1 MKKNYQEIFQ
11 KGLALLLCLSMVLS
25 YVPLPA
31 FAEGVDP
38 HHPVHTPE
46 CGYSQAEP
54 GSPCTHVHTQE
65 CETLCTACVHV
76 HDASCYSDVSLME
89 QGAAPDACTHTCTQ
103 ADGCV
108 TWVLSCTHV
117 HDASCG
123 YGQGNPGS
131 PCTFVCTGEHEDASR
146 QTAPEQN
153 PPEDATEPIEATNPA
168 EEPTEEPAEEPTE
181 EPTEPEQQISAWS
194 WVDTQGAIELDT
206 GLVLIPGDPENL
218 APLEALLSLLPGAI
232 LAQVEDNWQTIP
244 LAAWHCDGY
253 PQAGAY
259 QGTYLFTAEL
269 PRGYALAENAA
280 PLTLTVAMD
289 TPTLLVENA
298 VAKIGNVEYSSLQE
312 ALYAAREEF
321 NATITLLSD
330 AGLTADTTLQS
341 GYESTTL
348 DLAGHTI
355 DCGVFSLD
363 VNTSDPYTL
372 RDSVGGGKII
382 SNGQPLTLRSG
393 CLTIEGGW
401 ICPGIT
407 TDGGSLFITGGTF
420 GSEESTAHGLVAK
433 NTIIQLSGGTFHGL
447 TLPTVY
453 FSRYLAKGYN
463 FYLGETPINPGVDI
477 SSNSVDQTL
486 TVRYHTHTPGEDG
499 VCPCGWKAVAKVAA
513 GQAVTYYEDLQAA
526 ADFAGGAEGA
536 AVITLLQK
544 YNHSFAVTSGTVT
557 LNLNGNYVD
566 IDKTDPLLVV
576 GEGARL
582 VLEGDGK
589 IVNTSGPAIRNSGT
603 LVIRGGLYSPQV
615 IQTAVGSMQISGGT
629 FEVGIADT
637 SALSNE
643 GGSLSALLAE
653 DITLTYGTELVNV
666 YTENVTRKNGRVY
679 AVPHQ
684 HQLSAE
690 NGYSCACG
698 YVPAALVTAGEQTSY
713 FHSLGDALSHAA
725 AHSGATLQLLRDITL
740 PQGESLTIDSGTLTI
755 WWNGH
760 TLNADAPG
768 CALAVTGSAQVT
780 LSGDGGIRNTG
791 PALVFSA
798 SGSLTITGGTY
809 SPQVVKAADTSG
821 TVRISGG
828 QFQNPQDAGC
838 SGALVNRAGSLLD
851 LLTTGYGFFYQ
862 DGQLIRFCGVADTD
876 AGKTVVVGAHQHT
889 LQSNG
894 YCICPCGLQCYQ
906 KGLDENGYCSTC
918 NYTFV
923 AETKTWYDY
932 ISRTTSYF
940 LQGKFNEAIT
950 LALTKP
956 LPNSQDSSSVKLL
969 SDAVYSG
976 TEAWRQNIDMNL
988 NGHSVTLDTDI
999 AVRGRVL
1006 SLSGGQNSV
1015 IKGTGALI
1023 VSNGGSVIISSA
1035 FGGTLESDVVIERSI
1050 LSVRPDSAV
1059 HIRSLTV
1066 GENSGITL
1074 SGGTYGEIMPKGN
1087 LSIPLGSMLPTGY
1100 VFQTIGSA
1108 EPPIKYCST
1117 DSLGSG
1123 IRNVA
1128 AVRCDHKNADG
1139 STSFDESSSC
1149 TYCGIHCDH
1158 TAGPDAEQNCAQC
1171 KLPLVA
1177 SVAVDGNPLYYAA
1190 VETALNYA
1198 AALTGTGQVTVTLL
1212 HEARLTQALSLGGAA
1227 PIALDLNGNT
1237 LYKSGDGEINLAASS
1252 GAFTLTDSR
1261 AGGSCEVPI
1270 VCAAGRS
1277 LIVDSGDWGA
1287 VSVKENLTV
1296 TGGCIRRLEVAGGAN
1311 VRLSGGTFGNISS
1324 GCVLAE
1330 LLAEGY
1336 AFADASGAIFHAVE
1350 TYNSNKP
1357 FTVVP
1362 HTHDFLGA
1370 TPGECACGVRASVSV
1385 TQGSTTAYYCVLND
1399 ALDAARREENTGC
1412 TVRLLEDCPLDGL
1425 YELDTGRFT
1434 LDLNHMQLKAGAQW
1448 DDGGSPATAALRI
1461 TRDGSITIVGDGTV
1475 NAYLFIHSLERG
1487 NGTTLLGGLYSY
1499 IDVDGDFFSIQF
1511 WDLAK
1516 ANHFCLKRTDGSW
1529 VDMMGS
1535 VALVYRNVIATATP
1549 AYLTAEPQD
1558 AVVPLNVTQLPDQL
1572 AKLTAF
1578 VADGWSL
1585 TATWYLRNPGTG
1597 SKDQVASGQLA
1608 SGVPMGAVAFD
1619 NQNLA
1624 VGITNATCKLVA
1636 TKQGEQDFV
1645 FNVDLRLEV
1654 TKIPPVVT
1662 VIPRENLAYN
1672 GQPQNLLANGTTTGG
1687 TLQYCLEENG
1697 AYSVDIPTA
1706 TGAGTY
1712 SLWYK
1717 VVGDERYQEIPPTM
1731 LEVTVARAENQWT
1744 AEPAITGWTY
1754 GETANTPTG
1763 EARIGTVKV
1772 DYRRADGSTYN
1783 TTVPTAAGD
1792 YMARFTVEGTEDYGP
1807 LAKEVKFTIAR
1818 RELTVTIT
1826 PNGGTYAGTITPAS
1840 AKLNGVQNGDTV
1852 PMELTYNGSTAV
1864 PTAAGTYTVK
1874 VTITSNDYTLTGKTT
1889 ASFAIAKAEV
1899 ETPTLNSKVYTGA
1912 VQTADVPTSSLYTV
1926 SKNQGGISVGTYG
1939 VELALTDPANYQ
1951 WDNENGRTSFAITK
1965 SGNQWTAEPTII
1977 GWTYGDTAGTPTGE
1991 AKFGAVK
1998 VTYSSD
2004 GQTFA
2009 PTVPTAAGNYTARFA
2024 VADTPDYDGLTVN
2037 KTFTIAKRE
2046 LTVTITPNG
2055 GIYAGIITPA
2065 AAQLNGVLDGD
2076 TVPMELTYD
2085 GSTTVPTT
2093 AGTYA
2098 IAVTIDSKD
2107 YVLTGETTA
2116 SFVIAKAEVETPTLG
2131 SKVYTGAVQT
2141 ADVPTS
2147 SLYTVSKNQGGTSV
2161 GTYGVEL
2168 TLTDPAN
2175 YRWDAKNGMT
2185 DFAITKSENTWTA
2198 EPTITGWTYGDT
2210 AGTPSG
2216 KAKFG
2221 EMKVTYSADG
2231 QTFTSAVPT
2240 AAGDYMARFTV
2251 EGTQDYGPLA
2261 KEVKFTIARRELT
2274 VTITPNGGTYAGTIT
2289 PASAKLNGVQNG
2301 DTVPMELTYNGST
2314 AVPTAAGT
2322 YTVKVTITSNDYT
2335 LTGKTT
2341 ASFAIAKAEV
2351 ETPTLNSK
2359 VYTGAVQTADVP
2371 TSSLYT
2377 VSKNQGGISVGT
2389 YGVELA
2395 LTDPANYQWDNE
2407 NGRTSFAI
2415 TKSGNQW
2422 TAEPTITGW
2431 TYGDTAGTPIG
2442 EAKFGVVKVT
2452 YSADGQTFTSTVP
2465 TAAGNY
2471 TARFAVADTPD
2482 YDGLT
2487 VNKTFT
2493 IAKRELTVT
2502 ITPNG
2507 GTYAGTITPAAA
2519 QLNGLANGDTVE
2531 PDLTYN
2537 GSAAV
2542 PTTAG
2547 TYTVKVTITSN
2558 DYTLTGETTANFV
2571 IAKAEVE
2578 TPTLNSKVYTGA
2590 AQTADV
2596 PTSPLYT
2603 VTKNDGGTSV
2613 GTYGVELTLTDP
2625 ANYQWD
2631 NENGRTSFAIT
2642 KSGNQWTAEPAITG
2656 WTYGDTAGTPIGEAK
2671 FGVVKVTYSS
2681 DGQTFAYAV
2690 PTAAGNYTARFTVA
2704 ETPDYDGLTVDK
2716 TFTITRRKVN
2726 IIGAAVE
2733 SAKVYDG
2740 TTQAVLTNGGTLSD
2754 NLDGGNLTIRVGTAT
2769 YEDRN
2774 VGTGK
2779 TVSFRD
2785 FSLTG
2790 SAADNYLLAGQPDSV
2805 TADITAR
2812 DVALTVTVRDKTF
2825 DGSTNAQIETAVLSG
2840 VVDGDDVTAENGQA
2854 SFAHRGVGRWAI
2866 SFRDFALT
2874 GGDAGNYHLTNP
2886 QPEGITAAILAVGN
2900 YLDLSHVPEF
2910 DGQTQ
2915 VSVDGEWY
2923 PIQEDGGRYVHL
2935 PETGELLTL
2944 YSYASGD
2951 AIGAHTNYPTGMQ
2964 VYRIHRNAD
2973 GATVTEIPELA
2984 DLLQYRGCSIRVTG
2998 KQGIRIVTAI
3008 TDSNKA
3014 ALTGSGLAGFTL
3026 EEYGTVVCW
3035 AGSLPAGES
3044 LTLGKPCARSNYA
3057 YRKGVSDPV
3066 FDRVNGTMQYTNV
3079 LVGFSLEE
3087 CSRDLIM
3094 RPYITLRDGEG
3105 NPVTLYGGSVQRSIG
3120 YIAYQNRS
3128 AFPGGTPAYEYV
3140 WNIIHAVYGTA
3151 YDDAYTG

>member
-89 QGAAPDACTHTCTQ
+89 QGAAPDACAHTCTQ
-103 ADGCV
+103 AGGCV
-108 TWVLSCTHV
+108 TRVLSCTHV

-123 YGQGNPGS
+123 YSQVNPGS
-131 PCTFVCTGEHEDASR
+131 PCTFVCTEEHENASW

-153 PPEDATEPIEATNPA
+153 PPEDATEPIEATGPA
-168 EEPTEEPAEEPTE
+168 EEPAEEPTE
-181 EPTEPEQQISAWS
+181 EPTEPEQLISAWS
-194 WVDTQGAIELDT
+194 WVDTQDAIEPDT

-218 APLEALLSLLPGAI
+218 VPLEALLPLLPVAI

-269 PRGYALAENAA
+269 PRGYALAEIAT

-289 TPTLLVENA
+289 APTLLVENA
-298 VAKIGNVEYSSLQE
+298 VAKIGDVEYSSLQE

-330 AGLTADTTLQS
+330 AGLTANTTLQS

-355 DCGVFSLD
+355 DCGAFSLD

-407 TDGGSLFITGGTF
+407 ADDGSLFITGGTF

-433 NTIIQLSGGTFHGL
+433 NKTIQLSGGTFHGL
-447 TLPTVY
+447 TLPTVS

-477 SSNSVDQTL
+477 SGNSVDQTL

-513 GQAVTYYEDLQAA
+513 GQAVTYYDDLQAA

-576 GEGARL
+576 GEGACL

-950 LALTKP
+950 LVLTKP

-1023 VSNGGSVIISSA
+1023 VSNGDSVIISSA

-1840 AKLNGVQNGDTV
+1840 AKLNGVLNGDTV

-2274 VTITPNGGTYAGTIT
+2274 VTVTPNGGTYAGTIT
-2289 PASAKLNGVQNG
+2289 PASAQLNGVVNG
-2301 DTVPMELTYNGST
+2301 DTVLMELTYDGST

-2371 TSSLYT
+2371 ASSLYT
-2377 VSKNQGGISVGT
+2377 VTKNQGGTSVST
-2389 YGVELA
+2389 YGVELT

>member
-1 MKKNYQEIFQ
+1 MKKNYQEILQ

-25 YVPLPA
+25 YVPLPG

-65 CETLCTACVHV
+65 CETLRTACVHV

-89 QGAAPDACTHTCTQ
+89 QGAAPDACAHTCTQ
-103 ADGCV
+103 AGGCV

-123 YGQGNPGS
+123 YSQGNPGS
-131 PCTFVCTGEHEDASR
+131 PCTFVCTEEHEDASR

-153 PPEDATEPIEATNPA
+153 PPEEATEPIEAT
-168 EEPTEEPAEEPTE
+168 EPAEEPTE
-181 EPTEPEQQISAWS
+181 EPTEPEQLISAWS
-194 WVDTQGAIELDT
+194 WVDTQDAIEPDT
-206 GLVLIPGDPENL
+206 GLVLIPGNPENPV
-218 APLEALLSLLPGAI
+218 PLEALFPLLPGAI

-244 LAAWHCDGY
+244 LAAWHCDDY

-269 PRGYALAENAA
+269 PRGYALAEIAA

-298 VAKIGNVEYSSLQE
+298 VAKIGDVEYSSLQE

-330 AGLTADTTLQS
+330 AGLTANTTLQS

-355 DCGVFSLD
+355 DCGAFSLD

-407 TDGGSLFITGGTF
+407 ADDGSLFITGGTF

-433 NTIIQLSGGTFHGL
+433 NKTIQLSGGTFHGL
-447 TLPTVY
+447 TLPTVS

-486 TVRYHTHTPGEDG
+486 TARYHTHTPGEDG
-499 VCPCGWKAVAKVAA
+499 VCPCGWKAVAKVTV
-513 GQAVTYYEDLQAA
+513 GQAVTYYDDLQAA

-576 GEGARL
+576 GEGACL

-615 IQTAVGSMQISGGT
+615 IQTAVGRMQISGGT
-629 FEVGIADT
+629 FEAGIADT

-653 DITLTYGTELVNV
+653 GVTLTYGTELVNV
-666 YTENVTRKNGRVY
+666 YTENATRKNGRAY

-740 PQGESLTIDSGTLTI
+740 PQGENLTIDSGTLTI

-760 TLNADAPG
+760 TLNADAAG
-768 CALAVTGSAQVT
+768 YALAVTGSAQVT

-838 SGALVNRAGSLLD
+838 SGALVNRAGSLSD

-862 DGQLIRFCGVADTD
+862 DGQLIRFCDFADTD

-932 ISRTTSYF
+932 FSRTTSYF

-988 NGHSVTLDTDI
+988 NGHSVTLDADI

-1023 VSNGGSVIISSA
+1023 VSNGGSVFISSA

-1074 SGGTYGEIMPKGN
+1074 SGGTYGEIVTKGS

-1100 VFQTIGSA
+1100 VFQTIGDA
-1108 EPPIKYCST
+1108 GTPIKYCNT

-1212 HEARLTQALSLGGAA
+1212 HEARLTQTLSLGGAA

-1287 VSVKENLTV
+1287 VSVKENLTA
-1296 TGGCIRRLEVAGGAN
+1296 TGGCMRRLEVAGGAN

-1499 IDVDGDFFSIQF
+1499 IEVDGDFFSIQF

-1535 VALVYRNVIATATP
+1535 VALLYRNVIATATP

-1585 TATWYLRNPGTG
+1585 TATWFLRNPGTG

-1662 VIPRENLAYN
+1662 VIPRENLIYN
-1672 GQPQNLLANGTTTGG
+1672 GQSQYLLANGTTTGG

-1697 AYSVDIPTA
+1697 TYSVDIPTA

-1783 TTVPTAAGD
+1783 TAVPTAAGD

-1807 LAKEVKFTIAR
+1807 LTKEVKFTIAR

-1826 PNGGTYAGTITPAS
+1826 PNGGTYAGIITPA
-1840 AKLNGVQNGDTV
+1840 AAQLNGVVNGDTV
-1852 PMELTYNGSTAV
+1852 PVELTYNGSTAV
-1864 PTAAGTYTVK
+1864 PTAAGTY
-1874 VTITSNDYTLTGKTT
+1874 
-1889 ASFAIAKAEV
+1889 
-1899 ETPTLNSKVYTGA
+1899 
-1912 VQTADVPTSSLYTV
+1912 
-1926 SKNQGGISVGTYG
+1926 
-1939 VELALTDPANYQ
+1939 
-1951 WDNENGRTSFAITK
+1951 
-1965 SGNQWTAEPTII
+1965 
-1977 GWTYGDTAGTPTGE
+1977 
-1991 AKFGAVK
+1991 
-1998 VTYSSD
+1998 
-2004 GQTFA
+2004 
-2009 PTVPTAAGNYTARFA
+2009 
-2024 VADTPDYDGLTVN
+2024 
-2037 KTFTIAKRE
+2037 
-2046 LTVTITPNG
+2046 
-2055 GIYAGIITPA
+2055 
-2065 AAQLNGVLDGD
+2065 
-2076 TVPMELTYD
+2076 
-2085 GSTTVPTT
+2085 
-2093 AGTYA
+2093 A
-2098 IAVTIDSKD
+2098 IAVTIDSKN
-2107 YVLTGETTA
+2107 YVLIGETTA
-2116 SFVIAKAEVETPTLG
+2116 NFVIAKAEVETPTLG

-2147 SLYTVSKNQGGTSV
+2147 SLYTVSKNQGGISVGTYGVELTLTDPANYRWDAMNGKTGFTISKANNQWTAEPSITGWTYGDTASAPTGKAKLGEMKVTYSADGQTFTSTVPTAAGNYTARFTVAETPDYDGLTVDKTFTIAKRELTVTITPNGGTYAGVITSAAAQLNGVVNGDTVPMELTYDGSTTVPTAAGTYAIAVTIDSKDYVLTGETTANFVIAKAEVETPTLSSKVYTGAVQTADVPASTLYTVTKNNGGTSV

-2175 YRWDAKNGMT
+2175 YRWDTKNGMT

-2198 EPTITGWTYGDT
+2198 EPTITDWTYGDTANAPTGEAKFGEVKVTYSSDGQTFTSTVPTAAGDYMARFTVEGTQDYGPLAKEVKFTIARRGLTVTITPNGGTYAGTITPASAQLNGVLNGDTVPMELTYNGSTAVPTAAGTYTIAVTIDSEDYVLTGETTASFVIAKAEVETPTLGSKVYTGAVQTADVPASSLYTVTKNNGGTSVGTYGVELTLTDPANYRWDTKNGMTDFAITKSENTWTAEPTITGWTYGDTANTPTGEAKFGVVKVTYSADGQTFAPTVPTAAGNYTARFAVADTPDYDGLTVDKTFTIAKRELTITITPNGGTYAGTITPAAAQLNGLANGDTVEPELTYNGSAAVPATAGTYTVKVTITSNDYTLTGETTADFVIAKAEVETPALNSKVYTGAVQTADVPVSPLYTVTKNDGGTSVGTYGVELTLTDSANYRWDTKNGMTDFAITKSENTWTAEPAITGWTYGDT

-2231 QTFTSAVPT
+2231 QTFTST
-2240 AAGDYMARFTV
+2240 
-2251 EGTQDYGPLA
+2251 
-2261 KEVKFTIARRELT
+2261 
-2274 VTITPNGGTYAGTIT
+2274 
-2289 PASAKLNGVQNG
+2289 
-2301 DTVPMELTYNGST
+2301 
-2314 AVPTAAGT
+2314 
-2322 YTVKVTITSNDYT
+2322 
-2335 LTGKTT
+2335 
-2341 ASFAIAKAEV
+2341 
-2351 ETPTLNSK
+2351 
-2359 VYTGAVQTADVP
+2359 
-2371 TSSLYT
+2371 
-2377 VSKNQGGISVGT
+2377 
-2389 YGVELA
+2389 
-2395 LTDPANYQWDNE
+2395 
-2407 NGRTSFAI
+2407 
-2415 TKSGNQW
+2415 
-2422 TAEPTITGW
+2422 
-2431 TYGDTAGTPIG
+2431 
-2442 EAKFGVVKVT
+2442 
-2452 YSADGQTFTSTVP
+2452 
-2465 TAAGNY
+2465 
-2471 TARFAVADTPD
+2471 
-2482 YDGLT
+2482 
-2487 VNKTFT
+2487 
-2493 IAKRELTVT
+2493 
-2502 ITPNG
+2502 
-2507 GTYAGTITPAAA
+2507 
-2519 QLNGLANGDTVE
+2519 
-2531 PDLTYN
+2531 
-2537 GSAAV
+2537 
-2542 PTTAG
+2542 
-2547 TYTVKVTITSN
+2547 
-2558 DYTLTGETTANFV
+2558 
-2571 IAKAEVE
+2571 
-2578 TPTLNSKVYTGA
+2578 
-2590 AQTADV
+2590 
-2596 PTSPLYT
+2596 
-2603 VTKNDGGTSV
+2603 
-2613 GTYGVELTLTDP
+2613 
-2625 ANYQWD
+2625 
-2631 NENGRTSFAIT
+2631 
-2642 KSGNQWTAEPAITG
+2642 
-2656 WTYGDTAGTPIGEAK
+2656 
-2671 FGVVKVTYSS
+2671 
-2681 DGQTFAYAV
+2681 V

-2704 ETPDYDGLTVDK
+2704 ETMDYDGMTMDK

-2740 TTQAVLTNGGTLSD
+2740 TTQAVLTDSGALSD
-2754 NLDGGNLTIRVGTAT
+2754 NLDSGNLTIRTGTAI

-2785 FSLTG
+2785 FSLAG

-2840 VVDGDDVTAENGQA
+2840 VVDGDDVTTENGQA

-2886 QPEGITAAILAVGN
+2886 RPEGITAAILAVGN

-2915 VSVDGEWY
+2915 VSIDGEWY

-2951 AIGAHTNYPTGMQ
+2951 AIGAHTNYPTGMR

-2973 GATVTEIPELA
+2973 GAAVTEIPELA
-2984 DLLQYRGCSIRVTG
+2984 NLLQYRGCSIRVTG

-3044 LTLGKPCARSNYA
+3044 LTLGKSCARSNYA

>member
-1 MKKNYQEIFQ
+1 M
-11 KGLALLLCLSMVLS
+11 
-25 YVPLPA
+25 
-31 FAEGVDP
+31 
-38 HHPVHTPE
+38 
-46 CGYSQAEP
+46 
-54 GSPCTHVHTQE
+54 
-65 CETLCTACVHV
+65 
-76 HDASCYSDVSLME
+76 
-89 QGAAPDACTHTCTQ
+89 
-103 ADGCV
+103 
-108 TWVLSCTHV
+108 
-117 HDASCG
+117 
-123 YGQGNPGS
+123 
-131 PCTFVCTGEHEDASR
+131 
-146 QTAPEQN
+146 
-153 PPEDATEPIEATNPA
+153 
-168 EEPTEEPAEEPTE
+168 
-181 EPTEPEQQISAWS
+181 
-194 WVDTQGAIELDT
+194 
-206 GLVLIPGDPENL
+206 
-218 APLEALLSLLPGAI
+218 
-232 LAQVEDNWQTIP
+232 
-244 LAAWHCDGY
+244 
-253 PQAGAY
+253 
-259 QGTYLFTAEL
+259 
-269 PRGYALAENAA
+269 
-280 PLTLTVAMD
+280 
-289 TPTLLVENA
+289 
-298 VAKIGNVEYSSLQE
+298 
-312 ALYAAREEF
+312 
-321 NATITLLSD
+321 
-330 AGLTADTTLQS
+330 
-341 GYESTTL
+341 
-348 DLAGHTI
+348 
-355 DCGVFSLD
+355 
-363 VNTSDPYTL
+363 
-372 RDSVGGGKII
+372 
-382 SNGQPLTLRSG
+382 
-393 CLTIEGGW
+393 
-401 ICPGIT
+401 
-407 TDGGSLFITGGTF
+407 
-420 GSEESTAHGLVAK
+420 
-433 NTIIQLSGGTFHGL
+433 
-447 TLPTVY
+447 
-453 FSRYLAKGYN
+453 
-463 FYLGETPINPGVDI
+463 
-477 SSNSVDQTL
+477 
-486 TVRYHTHTPGEDG
+486 
-499 VCPCGWKAVAKVAA
+499 CPCGWKAVAKVAA
-513 GQAVTYYEDLQAA
+513 GQAVTYYDDLQAA

-544 YNHSFAVTSGTVT
+544 YNHSLAVTSGTVT
-557 LNLNGNYVD
+557 LNLNGNYVA

-576 GEGARL
+576 GEGACL

-629 FEVGIADT
+629 FEAGIADT

-653 DITLTYGTELVNV
+653 GFTLTYGTELVNV
-666 YTENVTRKNGRVY
+666 YTENATRKNGRVY

-725 AHSGATLQLLRDITL
+725 AHSGATLQLLQDITL
-740 PQGESLTIDSGTLTI
+740 PQGENLTIDSGTLTI

-768 CALAVTGSAQVT
+768 YALAVTGSAQVT

-838 SGALVNRAGSLLD
+838 SGALVNRAGSLSD

-932 ISRTTSYF
+932 FSRTTSYF

-999 AVRGRVL
+999 AVQGRVL

-1015 IKGTGALI
+1015 MKGTGALV
-1023 VSNGGSVIISSA
+1023 VSNGGSVFISSA

-1074 SGGTYGEIMPKGN
+1074 SGGTYGEIVPKGS

-1100 VFQTIGSA
+1100 VFQTIGGA
-1108 EPPIKYCST
+1108 GAPIKYCST

-1252 GAFTLTDSR
+1252 GTFTLTDGR
-1261 AGGSCEVPI
+1261 PGGNCEVPI

-1277 LIVDSGDWGA
+1277 LIVASGDWGT

-1296 TGGCIRRLEVAGGAN
+1296 TGGCVQRLEVAGGAN

-1350 TYNSNKP
+1350 THNSNKP
-1357 FTVVP
+1357 LTVVP

-1425 YELDTGRFT
+1425 YELNTGRFT

-1448 DDGGSPATAALRI
+1448 DDGGSPATATLRI
-1461 TRDGSITIVGDGTV
+1461 TKDGSITIVGDGTV

-1499 IDVDGDFFSIQF
+1499 IEVDGDFFSIQF

-1535 VALVYRNVIATATP
+1535 VALLYRNVIATATP

-1585 TATWYLRNPGTG
+1585 TATWYVRNPGTG
-1597 SKDQVASGQLA
+1597 SEDQVASGQLA

-1624 VGITNATCKLVA
+1624 VGITNATCKLIA

-1662 VIPRENLAYN
+1662 VIPRENLVYN

-1697 AYSVDIPTA
+1697 TYSVDIPAA

-1731 LEVTVARAENQWT
+1731 LEVTVARAENRWT

-1763 EARIGTVKV
+1763 EAGIGTVKV

-1783 TTVPTAAGD
+1783 TAVPTAAGD
-1792 YMARFTVEGTEDYGP
+1792 YMARFTVEGTRDYSP
-1807 LAKEVKFTIAR
+1807 LTEEVKFTIAR

-1826 PNGGTYAGTITPAS
+1826 PNGGTYAGVITPA
-1840 AKLNGVQNGDTV
+1840 AAQLNGVLNGDTV
-1852 PMELTYNGSTAV
+1852 PMELTYNGST
-1864 PTAAGTYTVK
+1864 
-1874 VTITSNDYTLTGKTT
+1874 
-1889 ASFAIAKAEV
+1889 
-1899 ETPTLNSKVYTGA
+1899 
-1912 VQTADVPTSSLYTV
+1912 
-1926 SKNQGGISVGTYG
+1926 
-1939 VELALTDPANYQ
+1939 
-1951 WDNENGRTSFAITK
+1951 
-1965 SGNQWTAEPTII
+1965 
-1977 GWTYGDTAGTPTGE
+1977 
-1991 AKFGAVK
+1991 
-1998 VTYSSD
+1998 
-2004 GQTFA
+2004 
-2009 PTVPTAAGNYTARFA
+2009 TVPTA
-2024 VADTPDYDGLTVN
+2024 
-2037 KTFTIAKRE
+2037 
-2046 LTVTITPNG
+2046 
-2055 GIYAGIITPA
+2055 
-2065 AAQLNGVLDGD
+2065 
-2076 TVPMELTYD
+2076 
-2085 GSTTVPTT
+2085 

-2116 SFVIAKAEVETPTLG
+2116 NFVIAKAEVETPTLG

-2141 ADVPTS
+2141 ADVPAS
-2147 SLYTVSKNQGGTSV
+2147 SLYTVTKNQGGTSV

-2168 TLTDPAN
+2168 TLTDSANYRWDAKNGKTNFTITKSGNQWTAEPSITGWTYGDAASTPTGKAKLGEMKVTYSSDGQTFAPTVPTAAGNYTARFTVENTPDYNGLTVDKTFTIAKRELTVTITPNGGTYAGIITPADAQLNGVVNGDTVPVELTYNGSATVPTAAGTYTIAVTIDSKNYVLTGETTSSFVIAKAEVETPTLNSKVYTGAVQTADVPASSLYTVTKNNGGTSVGTYGVELTLTDSAN

-2185 DFAITKSENTWTA
+2185 DFTITKSENTWTA
-2198 EPTITGWTYGDT
+2198 EPTITGWTYGD
-2210 AGTPSG
+2210 AASTPTG
-2216 KAKFG
+2216 KSKFG
-2221 EMKVTYSADG
+2221 EMKVAYSSDG

-2251 EGTQDYGPLA
+2251 ESTQDYGPLA

-2274 VTITPNGGTYAGTIT
+2274 VTITPNGGTYAGVIT
-2289 PASAKLNGVQNG
+2289 PAAAQLNGVVNG
-2301 DTVPMELTYNGST
+2301 DTVPMELTYDSST
-2314 AVPTAAGT
+2314 TVPIAAGT
-2322 YTVKVTITSNDYT
+2322 YTIAVTIDSKDYV
-2335 LTGKTT
+2335 LTGEIT
-2341 ASFAIAKAEV
+2341 ASFVIAKAEV
-2351 ETPTLNSK
+2351 ETPTLGSK

-2371 TSSLYT
+2371 ASPLYT
-2377 VSKNQGGISVGT
+2377 VTKNQGGTSVGT
-2389 YGVELA
+2389 YGVELT
-2395 LTDPANYQWDNE
+2395 LTDPANYRWDAK
-2407 NGRTSFAI
+2407 NGKTDFAI
-2415 TKSGNQW
+2415 TKSDNQW

-2431 TYGDTAGTPIG
+2431 TYGDTAGIPIG
-2442 EAKFGVVKVT
+2442 EAKFGAVKVT
-2452 YSADGQTFTSTVP
+2452 YSADGQTFAPTVP

-2519 QLNGLANGDTVE
+2519 QLNGVVNGDTVPME
-2531 PDLTYN
+2531 LTYN
-2537 GSAAV
+2537 GSTAV
-2542 PTTAG
+2542 PAAAG
-2547 TYTVKVTITSN
+2547 TYTIAVTIDSKN
-2558 DYTLTGETTANFV
+2558 YVLTGETTAKFV

-2590 AQTADV
+2590 VQTADV
-2596 PTSPLYT
+2596 PASSQYT
-2603 VTKNDGGTSV
+2603 VTKNQGGIGV

-2631 NENGRTSFAIT
+2631 NENGRTSFTIT
-2642 KSGNQWTAEPAITG
+2642 RAGNQWTAEPTITG
-2656 WTYGDTAGTPIGEAK
+2656 WTYGDTASTPSGEAK
-2671 FGVVKVTYSS
+2671 LGEVKVTYSS
-2681 DGQTFAYAV
+2681 DGQTFTSTV

-2704 ETPDYDGLTVDK
+2704 ETLDYDSLTVDK

-2754 NLDGGNLTIRVGTAT
+2754 NLDGGNLTIRTGTAI

-2785 FSLTG
+2785 FSLAG
-2790 SAADNYLLAGQPDSV
+2790 SAADNYLLVSQPASV

-2825 DGSTNAQIETAVLSG
+2825 DGNTDAQIETAVLSG

-2886 QPEGITAAILAVGN
+2886 RPEGITAAILAVGN
-2900 YLDLSHVPEF
+2900 YLDLSHAPEF
-2910 DGQTQ
+2910 DDQTQ
-2915 VSVDGEWY
+2915 VSIDGEWY

-2984 DLLQYRGCSIRVTG
+2984 NLLQYRGCSIRVTG

-3008 TDSNKA
+3008 TNSNKA

-3044 LTLGKPCARSNYA
+3044 LTLGKSCARSNYA